1 MTMLKELRPALVLI
15 VLFTA
20 LTGLVYPLAITGI
33 AQIAFPYQANGSLI
47 DKGGKVIGSEL
58 IGQNF
63 AAAQYFHGRPSAISA
78 PDPKNPSKTI
88 ATPYDATNSMGS
100 NAGPT
105 NKSFI
110 EGVKAAADDLHK
122 ENPKAPVPVDLVTAS
137 GSGLDPDIT
146 PAAAL
151 FQVPR
156 VASARKLPEERVRA
170 LVLQYVEPRTLGF
183 LGEPTVN
190 VLRLNLAL
198 DALPPS

>member
-1 MTMLKELRPALVLI
+1 MLKELRPALVLI

-20 LTGLVYPLAITGI
+20 LTGLAYPLAITGI

-47 DKGGKVIGSEL
+47 ERGGKVIGSAL
-58 IGQNF
+58 IGQSF
-63 AAAQYFHGRPSAISA
+63 TAAQYFHGRPSAISA
-78 PDPKNPSKTI
+78 PDPKDPSKTI

-105 NKSFI
+105 NKAFV

-170 LVLQYVEPRTLGF
+170 LVLQSVEPRTLGV
-183 LGEPTVN
+183 LGEPVVN